1 MTWVEK
7 IIIKIFRKN
16 RKAYKGSENKKHIV
30 TR

>member
-7 IIIKIFRKN
+7 IIIKIILKS
-16 RKAYKGSENKKHIV
+16 RKAYKGSENKKHII